1 MKDKI
6 TFEDSVKAANLE
18 FKEEPMD
25 ENYSNL
31 IVGYPSRLRVKKILQ
46 GLGDIN
52 GKLILDAGCEAG
64 HVSIKLMEKGAD
76 VTAVDIVEPALEKF
90 REKIKNTKYKPKI
103 MNAAIQHL
111 PFKHDTFDAVVCT
124 ETLEHAP
131 NTKKC
136 ISELYRV
143 IKPGGKIIITIP
155 IEKNRK
161 LLYPIAKLLGV
172 NTSVEDQVTLYD
184 LSMTEIMKITYD
196 LDFSV
201 RITEVIPKFFPL
213 TNIFIL
219 TKSFN
224 SSNDR
229 LVEWDV

>member
-1 MKDKI
+1 
-6 TFEDSVKAANLE
+6 
-18 FKEEPMD
+18 
-25 ENYSNL
+25 
-31 IVGYPSRLRVKKILQ
+31 
-46 GLGDIN
+46 
-52 GKLILDAGCEAG
+52 LDVGCEAG
-64 HVSIKLMEKGAD
+64 HVSIKMLEKGANI
-76 VTAVDIVEPALEKF
+76 TAVDIIEPALEKF

-111 PFKHDTFDAVVCT
+111 PFNNNTFDAVVCT

-143 IKPGGKIIITIP
+143 VKQGGIIIITTP
-155 IEKNRK
+155 IEKNRR
-161 LLYPIAKLLGV
+161 LLYPIAKLLGI

-184 LSMTEIMKITYD
+184 LSMPEILKITYD
-196 LDFSV
+196 LDFYL

-219 TKSFN
+219 TKSVDTH
-224 SSNDR
+224 NDK
-229 LVEWDV
+229 LGEWDI